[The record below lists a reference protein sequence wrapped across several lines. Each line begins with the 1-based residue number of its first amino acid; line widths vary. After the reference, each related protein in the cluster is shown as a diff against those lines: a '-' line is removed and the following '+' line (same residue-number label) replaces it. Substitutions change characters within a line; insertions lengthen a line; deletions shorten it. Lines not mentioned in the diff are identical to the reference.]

1 MRHRENDYKE
11 FYEDA
16 LLTLSKK
23 EEKISDLLFE
33 PDKLRWYLYGLTI
46 EKHADNSG
54 VDQLGFFELGTTI
67 FYKKHFS
74 SQ

>member
-33 PDKLRWYLYGLTI
+33 PDKLR
-46 EKHADNSG
+46 
-54 VDQLGFFELGTTI
+54 
-67 FYKKHFS
+67 
-74 SQ
+74 